1 MSTLSSPKGDTGEP
15 HFIQT
20 TVDDVRMVTERFC
33 SILCSQISSD
43 VWICCSEC
51 TVSNLVGQ
59 VNISL
64 HWVYEGILLPFGEMT
79 SLLGYIDS
87 STVKFAG
94 IKGQKDPVFLCLLLL
109 KRE

>member
-1 MSTLSSPKGDTGEP
+1 MNVRGHRGA
-15 HFIQT
+15 HT
-20 TVDDVRMVTERFC
+20 TVGNVGMATQCCAARQARMFG
-33 SILCSQISSD
+33 
-43 VWICCSEC
+43 ICCPER

-64 HWVYEGILLPFGEMT
+64 QWVYEGILLLFGEMT

-94 IKGQKDPVFLCLLLL
+94 IKGQKDPVFLWLLLP